1 MLPCSN
7 SDNDGCSPG
16 ERLRKDRLVGI
27 SLEANILE
35 PYQRRRS
42 EPFALDATRNQRSA
56 HDGPKRAASLI
67 VEVFQIGNQ
76 AISPSIHLDD
86 GNSDS
91 KLPVPTYKPP
101 SKHPPEREV
110 IPPALIPEVLSMS
123 GIETQEDPPN
133 ASILIRSTKSD
144 NCIAHNSQFQSS
156 LEQRS
161 GSLDESDHRQQP
173 LLEDQEIPTAK
184 TPRGLK
190 DAVISNYGSS
200 HVEQISSILMKKD
213 SISNHDFQTQASNS
227 RLGSQTY
234 TNQMTAAS
242 FDKVWRQVQ
251 RQRVNNWTLR
261 DAIHRIRIRLRDLQL
276 AKSKADDSL
285 FQHMTKRELL
295 GQNIEEKRLLYGE
308 RSTRALM
315 QACQLIRDQYGPL
328 EDDCNRLEDKLS
340 ADEFKQNQLEE
351 ELYKH
356 LKEPPSP
363 NSESGTMT
371 QIDSTATA
379 STPSPMIHD
388 LVEASE
394 LHPLVRAFLSKLGD
408 LYLLMEECDNLVDD
422 KETLVEERSKR
433 SQVGL
438 QLSVEDQ
445 NFLINFESTESELT
459 KEITETQNEVNK
471 MRKDCIERGL
481 VDENDEPTDLV
492 TQERLSFRE
501 ENLNAQENTSE
512 YVKYPLLL
520 PRPGIRDAVG
530 KDEVE
535 KAFHVKPHDTTNC
548 INRWLLENMLGS
560 PLEGG
565 RSVKDGSIW
574 FLIVGL
580 EMFQI
585 CGGPMFTLRV
595 SLRVLVPGLTDLP
608 YTIFDLGLAFGLRY
622 RRARD
627 DSISSGL
634 KVAQHLLI
642 LFLGPLKSFLRIS
655 SHIHDLCPHQTSR
668 GVEYFMTEDRCDWVG
683 YLGQLVSILSQS

>member
-27 SLEANILE
+27 PLEANILN

-42 EPFALDATRNQRSA
+42 EPFARDATRNQHSA
-56 HDGPKRAASLI
+56 QDGPKRAASLI

-76 AISPSIHLDD
+76 EVSPSLHLDD
-86 GNSDS
+86 GNSHS
-91 KLPVPTYKPP
+91 KLPVQTYKPP
-101 SKHPPEREV
+101 SKHPPEREE
-110 IPPALIPEVLSMS
+110 IPPALMPEVLSMS
-123 GIETQEDPPN
+123 GIETQEDPPK

-144 NCIAHNSQFQSS
+144 NCIAHNNSQFQSS
-156 LEQRS
+156 SGQRS
-161 GSLDESDHRQQP
+161 RSLDESDHRQQP

-184 TPRGLK
+184 RPRGLK
-190 DAVISNYGSS
+190 DTLRSNYGSS
-200 HVEQISSILMKKD
+200 HVEQISSIPMKMD

-234 TNQMTAAS
+234 TNQMTAS
-242 FDKVWRQVQ
+242 FDKLWRQVQ

-261 DAIHRIRIRLRDLQL
+261 GEIHRIRIRLRDLQL

-285 FQHMTKRELL
+285 FQHITKRELL

-315 QACQLIRDQYGPL
+315 QACQLIRDKYGPL

-356 LKEPPSP
+356 LKEPLSP

-379 STPSPMIHD
+379 STPSPMIYD
-388 LVEASE
+388 LAEASE

-408 LYLLMEECDNLVDD
+408 LYLLMEEYDNLVED

-433 SQVGL
+433 AQVGL

-459 KEITETQNEVNK
+459 KKITETQNEVDK
-471 MRKDCIERGL
+471 MRKDCFERGL

-520 PRPGIRDAVG
+520 PRQGIRDVVG

-535 KAFHVKPHDTTNC
+535 KAFHGKPHDTTNR

-560 PLEGG
+560 PLEVRLLASTFEQFEGG
-565 RSVKDGSIW
+565 KISERWQYLVLDCWTRDVPNLRRPNVYSSSLTTHASPRSNRS
-574 FLIVGL
+574 
-580 EMFQI
+580 
-585 CGGPMFTLRV
+585 
-595 SLRVLVPGLTDLP
+595 SL
-608 YTIFDLGLAFGLRY
+608 YHF
-622 RRARD
+622 
-627 DSISSGL
+627 
-634 KVAQHLLI
+634 
-642 LFLGPLKSFLRIS
+642 
-655 SHIHDLCPHQTSR
+655 
-668 GVEYFMTEDRCDWVG
+668 
-683 YLGQLVSILSQS
+683 